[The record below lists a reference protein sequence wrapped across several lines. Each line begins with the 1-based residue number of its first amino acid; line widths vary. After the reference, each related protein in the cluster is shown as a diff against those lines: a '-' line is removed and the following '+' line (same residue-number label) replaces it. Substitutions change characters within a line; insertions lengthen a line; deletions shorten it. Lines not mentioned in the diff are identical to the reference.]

1 MKNFAFVF
9 PGQGSQA
16 VGMLD
21 GWGDHP
27 AVAQT
32 LQEASDA
39 LGEDVGRL
47 IHEGPKEALAL
58 TTNTQP
64 VMLVAGVA
72 AWRVWRAE
80 GGALPAAV
88 AGHSLGEYSAL
99 VASGVLTLAQAA
111 PLVRLRAAAM
121 QEAVP
126 VGTGAMAAIL
136 GLDAAKVIA
145 GCAEVTA
152 AMGHNGTEVVEAVNF
167 NDPAQTVIAGS
178 KAAVEKACE
187 AFKAAGAKRALPL
200 PVSAPFHSSLMKPA
214 AEKLRAALAAIPL
227 AAPQIPVLNNI
238 DVAVQ
243 QDADA
248 IRDALYRQA
257 FGPVRWVEC
266 VQALKARGITH
277 IVECGP
283 GKVLAG
289 MTKRIDAELT
299 GAALYDPATLN
310 EVKELLAWANPPQPP
325 PWRWSRV
332 PRAAS
337 APPSHWNWP
346 HAATRSSAPP
356 PPTKALRASP
366 RRWPRTQA
374 AGAPT

>member
-1 MKNFAFVF
+1 
-9 PGQGSQA
+9 
-16 VGMLD
+16 MLD
-21 GWGDHP
+21 AWGDHP
-27 AVAQT
+27 VVAET
-32 LQEASDA
+32 LKEASDA
-39 LGEDVGRL
+39 LGEDIGRL

-111 PLVRLRAAAM
+111 PLVRFRAAAM

-136 GLDAAKVIA
+136 GMDAEKVKA
-145 GCAEVTA
+145 GCAEAQATFA
-152 AMGHNGTEVVEAVNF
+152 AGSGEVVEAVNF
-167 NDPAQTVIAGS
+167 NDAAQTVIAGS

-187 AFKAAGAKRALPL
+187 VLKANGAKRALPL

-214 AEKLRAALAAIPL
+214 ADKLRERLAATAF
-227 AAPQIPVLNNI
+227 AAPQIPVVNNI
-238 DVAVQ
+238 DVAVEA
-243 QDADA
+243 DADR

-266 VQALKARGITH
+266 VQAIKARGIGTL
-277 IVECGP
+277 VECGP

-289 MTKRIDAELT
+289 MTKRIDPELT
-299 GAALYDPATLN
+299 GAALFDPATLA
-310 EVKELLAWANPPQPP
+310 EVKALLA
-325 PWRWSRV
+325 
-332 PRAAS
+332 
-337 APPSHWNWP
+337 
-346 HAATRSSAPP
+346 
-356 PPTKALRASP
+356 
-366 RRWPRTQA
+366 
-374 AGAPT
+374 

>member
-1 MKNFAFVF
+1 MNSFAFVF

-21 GWGDHP
+21 AWGEHP
-27 AVAQT
+27 AVLGA
-32 LQEASDA
+32 LAEASDA
-39 LGEDVGRL
+39 LGEDLGKL

-80 GGALPAAV
+80 GGPLPLAV

-99 VASGVLTLAQAA
+99 VAAGVLTLAQAA

-136 GLDAAKVIA
+136 GLDASKVIA
-145 GCAEVTA
+145 VCADVTSA
-152 AMGHNGTEVVEAVNF
+152 GGQNDQEVVEAVNF
-167 NDPAQTVIAGS
+167 NDPSQTVIAGG
-178 KAAVEKACE
+178 KAAVERACE
-187 AFKAAGAKRALPL
+187 ALKAAGAKRALPL
-200 PVSAPFHSSLMKPA
+200 PVSAPFHSSLMRPA
-214 AEKLRAALAAIPL
+214 AEKLRAALAQTAL

-243 QDADA
+243 SDPDA

-266 VQALKARGITH
+266 VQRLKALGATH

-289 MTKRIDAELT
+289 LVRRIDPELV
-299 GAALYDPATLN
+299 GVPLYDPESLKQAQ
-310 EVKELLAWANPPQPP
+310 ELLA
-325 PWRWSRV
+325 
-332 PRAAS
+332 
-337 APPSHWNWP
+337 
-346 HAATRSSAPP
+346 
-356 PPTKALRASP
+356 
-366 RRWPRTQA
+366 
-374 AGAPT
+374 